1 MFRDKNSI
9 SVDYYQ
15 LNMYMVISRETKI
28 DYIFGHKTKLNTF
41 KIIEIVHSIFC
52 DHMEPTRIN
61 NIKTI

>member
-1 MFRDKNSI
+1 
-9 SVDYYQ
+9 
-15 LNMYMVISRETKI
+15 MYIVISRETKI
-28 DYIFGHKTKLNTF
+28 DYTFGHKTKLNTF